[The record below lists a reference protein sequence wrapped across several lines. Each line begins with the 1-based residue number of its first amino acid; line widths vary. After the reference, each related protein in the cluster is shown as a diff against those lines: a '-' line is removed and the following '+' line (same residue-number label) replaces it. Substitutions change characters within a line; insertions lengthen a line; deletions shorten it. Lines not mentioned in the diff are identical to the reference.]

1 MGLTSNEVW
10 LFVHGALL
18 WTIFLVASACGLIGL
33 WNLRPEVIA
42 IPGFQQRMHRL
53 MRGIRVAAIS
63 AWLAVLTGTY
73 VLFPAY
79 RARPSEGVD
88 LRKFPRAY
96 LQSMTEIAGW
106 NDAMEWKQQIA
117 WFAPILATAVAYVV
131 ARYSQKLATEP
142 EIRRALVI
150 LFAIGFLTAAVA
162 AVTGALINKVVS
174 IH

>member
-18 WTIFLVASACGLIGL
+18 WTIFLVASTAGLIGL

-42 IPGFQQRMHRL
+42 IPGFQQRMRRL
-53 MRGIRVAAIS
+53 TRSIRLAAAA

-73 VLFPAY
+73 ILFPAY

-96 LQSMTEIAGW
+96 LQSMIEIAGW
-106 NDAMEWKQQIA
+106 NDAMEWKQQMA
-117 WFAPILATAVAYVV
+117 WFAPILTTAVVYVV
-131 ARYSQKLATEP
+131 ARYGERLAMEP
-142 EIRRALVI
+142 KIRRALVI
-150 LFAIGFLTAAVA
+150 LFAIAFLAAAVSA
-162 AVTGALINKVVS
+162 ATGALINKVVS

>member
-10 LFVHGALL
+10 LFVHGVLL
-18 WTIFLVASACGLIGL
+18 WTIFLVASASGLIGL
-33 WNLRPEVIA
+33 WNLRPEVTA
-42 IPGFQQRMHRL
+42 IPGFQQRMRRL
-53 MRGIRVAAIS
+53 AAAVRVAAIA
-63 AWLAVLTGTY
+63 AWLAVLTGPY

-79 RARPSEGVD
+79 RARPSDGVD

-106 NDAMEWKQQIA
+106 NDAMEWKQQMA
-117 WFAPILATAVAYVV
+117 WFAPILATAVACVV
-131 ARYSQKLATEP
+131 ARYGERLAVEP

-150 LFAIGFLTAAVA
+150 LFAIGILTAAA
-162 AVTGALINKVVS
+162 AAAAGALINKVVS